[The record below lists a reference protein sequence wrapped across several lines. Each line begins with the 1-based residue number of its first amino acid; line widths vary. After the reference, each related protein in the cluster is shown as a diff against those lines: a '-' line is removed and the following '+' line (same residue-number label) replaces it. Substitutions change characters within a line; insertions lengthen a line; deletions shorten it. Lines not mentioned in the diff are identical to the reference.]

1 MSENLS
7 NPSRTRVGL
16 IGAGSIARGAHLP
29 GFLAN
34 SDVQV
39 VAVADP
45 VEGRATELANEASIE
60 LAFTDFRELLNRE
73 DIDAVSIATPP
84 VAHAETTIAALEAG
98 KHVFCEKPMAM
109 NSVEAI
115 AMEQAA
121 LKANRVLA
129 IDFQTRFEWDTQEA
143 RRLVTTGVL
152 GTPHFAR
159 ASYLRRAG
167 VPAWGTFTSKAANGG
182 GALIDIGVHA
192 LDRALYVLGHPTPTS
207 VWGATGQALGQRGE
221 VTNRW
226 GPWNTETYDV
236 DDYAFAAIR
245 FSDEMILLLECSWIL
260 RMENPSIQQLE
271 ISAAN
276 SGLGL
281 NPLRLFHDR
290 NGRHSTEVFEAPD
303 HQRPSHEL
311 SIADFVKAVRD
322 NTEPTVPAAHGVL
335 ITKIVD
341 AIYKSMAERIEV
353 QLPQG

>member
-1 MSENLS
+1 MSERFN
-7 NPSRTRVGL
+7 NAARTRVGL

-34 SDVQV
+34 SDVEL

-45 VEGRATELANEASIE
+45 VEGRAVRFANHAGIE
-60 LAFTDFRELLNRE
+60 LAFSDFRELLNRE
-73 DIDAVSIATPP
+73 DVDAVSIATPP
-84 VAHAETTIAALEAG
+84 VAHAETTIASLEAG

-109 NSVEAI
+109 NANEAI

-129 IDFQTRFEWDTQEA
+129 IDFQSRFEWDTQEA
-143 RRLVTTGVL
+143 RRLVTTGML

-167 VPAWGTFTSKAANGG
+167 VPTWGTFTSKTANGG

-207 VWGATGQALGQRGE
+207 VWGATGQPFGQRGG
-221 VTNRW
+221 VTNLW

-245 FSDEMILLLECSWIL
+245 FTDDLILLLECSWIL
-260 RMENPSIQQLE
+260 RMEKSSIQQLE
-271 ISAAN
+271 ISASG
-276 SGLGL
+276 SGLAL

-290 NGRHSTEVFEAPD
+290 NGSHSTETFGPPIE
-303 HQRPSHEL
+303 QRPSHEL
-311 SIADFVKAVRD
+311 SIADFVRAVRE
-322 NTEPTVPAAHGVL
+322 NIEPTVPAAHGVL
-335 ITKIVD
+335 IAKIVD
-341 AIYKSMAERIEV
+341 AIYQSMTDRVEI
-353 QLPQG
+353 QIT